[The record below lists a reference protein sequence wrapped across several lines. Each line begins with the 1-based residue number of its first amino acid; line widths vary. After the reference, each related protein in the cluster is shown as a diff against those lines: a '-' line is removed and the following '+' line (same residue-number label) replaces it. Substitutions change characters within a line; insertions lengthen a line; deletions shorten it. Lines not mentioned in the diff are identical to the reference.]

1 MTDAFDPAIFAL
13 GSDTHLVEQQ
23 ARQIQAEA
31 NAIAARTK
39 NSSAAVGGEQR
50 TSLRIKKDLG
60 WNFRE
65 MEQYRRDAA
74 LLSENAAM
82 RVDFRATLEDRMRSA
97 VSSVVAPHPPAPSP
111 TSVALVDD
119 ANAANA
125 DNIAAANYESGGG
138 GSGGDNDED
147 DLMMITIGGS
157 GSGGG
162 GGITSSSS
170 NHNYPDPLKYIAKR
184 RQELAKRK
192 AAIQS
197 GSGQINATLQRARTA
212 DAKDGALKEKMAAEN
227 LVQSKVR
234 QDREVESRRR
244 DLEATKRREAGLVE
258 QSRAAHAKYL
268 ANGTA
273 IAETVS

>member
-1 MTDAFDPAIFAL
+1 MTIRRRAL
-13 GSDTHLVEQQ
+13 SLPLSLCLSVCLAVLFGRGSPVQCQ
-23 ARQIQAEA
+23 SI
-31 NAIAARTK
+31 
-39 NSSAAVGGEQR
+39 
-50 TSLRIKKDLG
+50 
-60 WNFRE
+60 
-65 MEQYRRDAA
+65 
-74 LLSENAAM
+74 
-82 RVDFRATLEDRMRSA
+82 
-97 VSSVVAPHPPAPSP
+97 
-111 TSVALVDD
+111 
-119 ANAANA
+119 NA
-125 DNIAAANYESGGG
+125 DNADNIIAAANYENGGG
-138 GSGGDNDED
+138 GSGGDNDDD

-157 GSGGG
+157 GLGSGSGG
-162 GGITSSSS
+162 GGITASSS

-197 GSGQINATLQRARTA
+197 GSGQINATLRRARTA
-212 DAKDGALKEKMAAEN
+212 DAKDGALKGKMAAEN

-244 DLEATKRREAGLVE
+244 DLEGTKRREAGLVE